1 MSIVV
6 PAVLPASREELE
18 EKLTLFTRIPSV
30 SRIQIDVVDERFA
43 PHASW
48 PYTDSAGSPQAAQ
61 EEFQDMV
68 ERGKMLPSLDRIEYE
83 IDLMCFDALIVAQS
97 WLTLGASRLTFHTES
112 AIDFP
117 EFLAS
122 ARKRYGT
129 GDGFASGLVSFG
141 LALNIDSSFAHIKPC
156 IEEVNYVQFMGI
168 AKIGRQGEPFDERV
182 LKKIETFHKMYPA
195 MPIQVDGG
203 VSLQNAKKLLALDV
217 SRIIVGSALTRAR
230 DPMKAFAA
238 FEALQNPYS
247 V

>member
-1 MSIVV
+1 
-6 PAVLPASREELE
+6 
-18 EKLTLFTRIPSV
+18 
-30 SRIQIDVVDERFA
+30 
-43 PHASW
+43 
-48 PYTDSAGSPQAAQ
+48 
-61 EEFQDMV
+61 MV
-68 ERGKMLPSLDRIEYE
+68 GRGKMLPSLDRIEYE
-83 IDLMCFDALIVAQS
+83 IDLMCFDALAAAQS

-112 AIDFP
+112 AVDFP
-117 EFLAS
+117 QFLAS

-203 VSLQNAKKLLALDV
+203 VSLKNAKKLLALDV
-217 SRIIVGSALTRAR
+217 SRIIVGSALAR

-238 FEALQNPYS
+238 FEALQNPYG